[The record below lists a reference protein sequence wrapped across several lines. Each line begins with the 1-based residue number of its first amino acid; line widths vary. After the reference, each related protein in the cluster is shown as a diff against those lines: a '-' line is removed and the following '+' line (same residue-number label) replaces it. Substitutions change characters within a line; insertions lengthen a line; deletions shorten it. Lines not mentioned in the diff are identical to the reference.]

1 MFQEILIKPVLTEK
15 MAIMQERE
23 NKYAFIVRKS
33 ANKIQIKQAIENKF
47 DVKVLKIAT
56 MNFDGKI
63 KQMTTKSNGRTIRTE
78 GKKSSF
84 KHLNLQNFDFRIC
97 VEIPIKA
104 KLNKME
110 YKCLPSYERER
121 IGGKKK
127 VNAIK
132 DGLLILS
139 EIVKYFFKVK
149 K

>member
-1 MFQEILIKPVLTEK
+1 

-78 GKKSSF
+78 GKKASF
-84 KHLNLQNFDFRIC
+84 KKTIVTLVEGESIDFINGD
-97 VEIPIKA
+97 VSK
-104 KLNKME
+104 
-110 YKCLPSYERER
+110 
-121 IGGKKK
+121 
-127 VNAIK
+127 
-132 DGLLILS
+132 
-139 EIVKYFFKVK
+139 
-149 K
+149 

>member
-78 GKKSSF
+78 GRKSSF
-84 KHLNLQNFDFRIC
+84 KKTIVTLVEGESIDFINGD
-97 VEIPIKA
+97 VSK
-104 KLNKME
+104 
-110 YKCLPSYERER
+110 
-121 IGGKKK
+121 
-127 VNAIK
+127 
-132 DGLLILS
+132 
-139 EIVKYFFKVK
+139 
-149 K
+149 

>member
-78 GKKSSF
+78 GKKASF
-84 KHLNLQNFDFRIC
+84 KKTVVTLVEGESIDFINGD
-97 VEIPIKA
+97 VSK
-104 KLNKME
+104 
-110 YKCLPSYERER
+110 
-121 IGGKKK
+121 
-127 VNAIK
+127 
-132 DGLLILS
+132 
-139 EIVKYFFKVK
+139 
-149 K
+149 

>member
-1 MFQEILIKPVLTEK
+1 
-15 MAIMQERE
+15 MQERE

-84 KHLNLQNFDFRIC
+84 KKTIVTLVEGESIDFINGD
-97 VEIPIKA
+97 VSK
-104 KLNKME
+104 
-110 YKCLPSYERER
+110 
-121 IGGKKK
+121 
-127 VNAIK
+127 
-132 DGLLILS
+132 
-139 EIVKYFFKVK
+139 
-149 K
+149 